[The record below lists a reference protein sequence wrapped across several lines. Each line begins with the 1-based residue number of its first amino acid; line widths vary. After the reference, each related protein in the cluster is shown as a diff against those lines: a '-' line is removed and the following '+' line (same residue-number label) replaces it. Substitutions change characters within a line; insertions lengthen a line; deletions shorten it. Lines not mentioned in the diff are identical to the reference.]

1 MTHQN
6 TLLTQT
12 QMCPK
17 GFDDEQGSPKV
28 IIDHSITVENQIGF
42 RFGDNYSSSR
52 LQTTCVDGYKFVIVR
67 GPKSISVVQFWEQVR
82 GVPGTASQPAKC

>member
-1 MTHQN
+1 M
-6 TLLTQT
+6 
-12 QMCPK
+12 K
-17 GFDDEQGSPKV
+17 KIIGVV
-28 IIDHSITVENQIGF
+28 IASMMFANIGF
-42 RFGDNYSSSR
+42 AETREIEESAIRFGDNYSSSR